1 MNAEMIPAAFC
12 SPLSLLACAPLIISG
27 GRGFLRAPAE
37 PLRRPGRLGLA
48 GILRTPLN
56 SVPPWL
62 ILLCPCPVTFQKPP
76 LPVQTESFF
85 GTPGSGCLLPE
96 RTALQEASDY
106 SLNLIPVERLTS

>member
-12 SPLSLLACAPLIISG
+12 SRLSLLACAPLIISG
-27 GRGFLRAPAE
+27 GRGFLWAPAE
-37 PLRRPGRLGLA
+37 PLRRPGRLGRLGLA

-76 LPVQTESFF
+76 LPVQTESFS
-85 GTPGSGCLLPE
+85 GPPGQGAFSRSEQPCRRLL
-96 RTALQEASDY
+96 T
-106 SLNLIPVERLTS
+106 IHLT